1 MTFSPF
7 MSIRISLPLSILSLT
22 SLPGTYVPIGTLYR
36 LLLYRIVLSFRTV
49 LVTLSVGN
57 DHKEGTGLKY
67 CFSRANTS
75 AGTFFVVPCTFL
87 FAVLSSQSRHD
98 RFQVEMSVKVRFA
111 ANPYFMYFTTA
122 STRPLLSES
131 EPRQTKSLKPIF
143 LRNCSNCCV

>member
-75 AGTFFVVPCTFL
+75 AGTFLLCHGLSGLL
-87 FAVLSSQSRHD
+87 FW
-98 RFQVEMSVKVRFA
+98 
-111 ANPYFMYFTTA
+111 PA
-122 STRPLLSES
+122 SPSMIGSMQKYL
-131 EPRQTKSLKPIF
+131 
-143 LRNCSNCCV
+143 

>member
-1 MTFSPF
+1 MRLSSSMF
-7 MSIRISLPLSILSLT
+7 MRTNLSSTILSRT
-22 SLPGTYVPIGTLYR
+22 SLPGAYVPMGRLYR
-36 LLLYRIVLSFRTV
+36 LLLYRMVLSFRTD

-98 RFQVEMSVKVRFA
+98 RFQVEM
-111 ANPYFMYFTTA
+111 
-122 STRPLLSES
+122 
-131 EPRQTKSLKPIF
+131 
-143 LRNCSNCCV
+143 

>member
-75 AGTFFVVPCTFL
+75 AGTFFVVPWTFW
-87 FAVLSSQSRHD
+87 FAVLASQSKHD
-98 RFQVEMSVKVRFA
+98 WFHAEISVKVRLA
-111 ANPYFMYFTTA
+111 AKPCFRYFITA
-122 STRPLLSES
+122 SMRPLLSGS
-131 EPRQTKSLKPIF
+131 DRRHTQSLKPIF
-143 LRNCSNCCV
+143 LRNCSN